1 MAALRCWHRL
11 AFVVVLCL
19 AAAACAGG
27 AGAGQAGG
35 QEQTA
40 AGQPSGR
47 GPSAGGGGQAS
58 AGGGGQTSGG
68 GGAPG
73 APSNRG
79 NGAQAKG
86 GPMKLPAFQEIG
98 PATVDDEKAKIVAAI
113 RAAAIQAGC
122 EHRDGL
128 CGVEVVVEARDGADT
143 HACFAGTSPDTRTE
157 GTVIDPD
164 STFTIY
170 SGPGECRA
178 TEPGLEQAD
187 PTGSTEGG
195 PPSSETTVPTED
207 GQPPST
213 S

>member
-1 MAALRCWHRL
+1 MTALRCWHRL
-11 AFVVVLCL
+11 AFVLVLCL

-27 AGAGQAGG
+27 AGQPGG

-47 GPSAGGGGQAS
+47 DPSAGGAGQAA
-58 AGGGGQTSGG
+58 AGGGGQTSGGG

-98 PATVDDEKAKIVAAI
+98 PATVDYEKAKIVAAI
-113 RAAAIQAGC
+113 RAAATQAGC

-143 HACFAGTSPDTRTE
+143 HACFAGTNPDTRTE

-170 SGPGECRA
+170 SGPGECLA
-178 TEPGLEQAD
+178 TEPGPDQAD
-187 PTGSTEGG
+187 PTGSTAGS

-207 GQPPST
+207 SQPPST